1 MMPRPFIACQEE
13 RRPTTMPK
21 PMTIE
26 DSTFQTEVLESTVP
40 VLVDFWAEW
49 CPPCKKVDP
58 LLDELA
64 SEYDGQVRFTRLNA
78 DENYDAVVRYGV
90 HSLPT
95 LLIFRGGREVGRQV
109 GYAPRPQ
116 LKRQIDR
123 ALGGTTT

>member
-1 MMPRPFIACQEE
+1 
-13 RRPTTMPK
+13 MPK

-49 CPPCKKVDP
+49 CPPCKKIDP

-64 SEYDGQVRFTRLNA
+64 SEYDGQVRFTRVNA